1 MDLLYASILL
11 VFTPLLVVPIDLEL
25 GLAVGI
31 ALLDLTEEDLSMAAE
46 FEVLEFLVEAIL
58 DLSEL

>member
-11 VFTPLLVVPIDLEL
+11 VFTPLLVAPIDLEL